1 MNPTLV
7 HKQKHEE
14 TNYNDQNPMSDE
26 LFDDFKPIVQD
37 DGVNATVKKAVEKEL
52 SELESFKSD
61 NDDIIFGSEDPK
73 TVLTEM
79 MVEYIQNVGDVNEVN
94 YCCYNSGSG
103 AAIDAWGYSGDEDMI
118 SVDLFLT
125 VLIDP
130 EKNSRLPKSEVERHF
145 KWMQK
150 FFESSQTGAMLN
162 KIEDKRSDL
171 YQIAQLINE
180 AEKVDRVRMFLMTNA
195 IVPSNLELDERE
207 TDDGTILEYHIW
219 DVKRVKKHDDILRG
233 KEAVVVDFEENGFS
247 PLPCIKMPDISQ
259 KVNCY
264 LAIIPGE
271 TLSRIYNQ
279 YHQHILEQNV
289 RTFLQFKGSTNK
301 GIRDTLIGHK
311 PTASQKAKGDKMR
324 PAEPD
329 MFFSYNNGISTT
341 ATDIIIRETEQCP
354 VIVKIT
360 DWQIVNGGQ
369 TTASISAVMK
379 MKDTDPEMIKQVF
392 VAMKVSVIKKKE
404 DKEDLVPRISQF
416 ANTQST
422 VKKSDFGINEPFLQ
436 ELEQQSRLVWVKN
449 AQNKEISKWFF
460 ERTRGQYM
468 DKAKHTANA
477 REEKEYYEEYP
488 KNQMFD
494 KSALAKCMMSWEQEP
509 HVVCKGG
516 ELCYSAFFK
525 KVVQS
530 KTSINE
536 EVYKKIVAQL
546 ILFRT
551 IDAYYGKNGI
561 NLVGYKAN
569 MIAFTMAV
577 LSSITNKAI
586 DMLSI
591 WNEQCV
597 ITPSIYNDLDGD
609 MPTLYA
615 KILTGTDVITY
626 KVKVAHTTAAGKKAN
641 KWEVK
646 RVPDT
651 DIEKIKN
658 TVLYKVML
666 LVAELKPYIWDHL
679 MDVDEGTNI
688 AVYTKKINSW
698 TSLCA
703 KHIGKYIEV
712 PDDILTSKVE
722 PEMTPAMIRT
732 TEEANS
738 YDYETWHD
746 INIWGK
752 STGLISPRDAAFM
765 GSIYCWC
772 KKGKELTYKQ
782 ARYAMN
788 VMAKARAAGW
798 EE

>member
-1 MNPTLV
+1 MN
-7 HKQKHEE
+7 
-14 TNYNDQNPMSDE
+14 DE
-26 LFDDFKPIVQD
+26 IFDDFKPAVID
-37 DGVNATVKKAVEKEL
+37 DGVNSAVKKVVEKEL
-52 SELESFKSD
+52 TELETFKAD
-61 NDDIIFGSEDPK
+61 NDDIIYGSEDPK
-73 TVLTEM
+73 TALTEM

-103 AAIDAWGYSGDEDMI
+103 EAIDAWGYSGDEDLT

-125 VLIDP
+125 ILVDP
-130 EKNSRLPKSEVERHF
+130 EKSHRLPKSEIERHF
-145 KWMQK
+145 KWVEK
-150 FFESSQTGAMLN
+150 FFERSLTGAMLS

-180 AEKVDRVRMFLMTNA
+180 ADKVDRVRMFLMTNA
-195 IVPSNLELDERE
+195 IVPSNLELDEKE
-207 TDDGTILEYHIW
+207 TEDGTVLEYHIW
-219 DVKRVKKHDDILRG
+219 DVKRIKKHDDILRG

-247 PLPCIKMPDISQ
+247 PLPCIKMPDVSNR
-259 KVNCY
+259 VECY

-271 TLSRIYNQ
+271 TLFKVYNQ
-279 YHQHILEQNV
+279 FHQHILEQNV
-289 RTFLQFKGSTNK
+289 RTFLQFKGATNK

-311 PTASQKAKGDKMR
+311 PTASQKAKGDKSR

-341 ATDIIIRETEQCP
+341 ATDIIIQETEQGP
-354 VIVKIT
+354 VITKIT

-379 MKDTDPEMIKQVF
+379 MKDTDPAMIKQVF

-509 HVVCKGG
+509 HIVCKGG

-530 KTSINE
+530 KMSINE
-536 EVYKKIVAQL
+536 ETYKKIIAQL

-577 LSSITNKAI
+577 LSSITKKAI

-597 ITPSIYNDLDGD
+597 ITPSVYNELDGD

-615 KILTGTDVITY
+615 KILTGTDVVTY
-626 KVKVAHTTAAGKKAN
+626 KVKVPHISATGKRIN
-641 KWEVK
+641 KWDVK

-651 DIEKIKN
+651 DIAKIKE
-658 TVLYKVML
+658 TTLFKVML

-688 AVYTKKINSW
+688 AVYTKKVDSW

-703 KHIGKYIEV
+703 KHIGKHIEV
-712 PDDILTSKVE
+712 PEGILTTKVD
-722 PEMTPAMIRT
+722 PEMTPSMIRT
-732 TEEANS
+732 TETANN

-752 STGLISPRDAAFM
+752 KTGLISPRDAAFM
-765 GSIYCWC
+765 GSIYWWC

-782 ARYAMN
+782 AKYAMN
-788 VMAKARAAGW
+788 VLEKARAAGW

>member
-1 MNPTLV
+1 MN
-7 HKQKHEE
+7 
-14 TNYNDQNPMSDE
+14 DE
-26 LFDDFKPIVQD
+26 IFDDFKPAVID
-37 DGVNATVKKAVEKEL
+37 DGVNTTVKKVVEKEL
-52 SELESFKSD
+52 TELEAFKAD
-61 NDDIIFGSEDPK
+61 NDDIIYGSEDPK
-73 TVLTEM
+73 TALTEM

-103 AAIDAWGYSGDEDMI
+103 EAIDAWGYSGDEDLMSI
-118 SVDLFLT
+118 DLFLT
-125 VLIDP
+125 ILVDP
-130 EKNSRLPKSEVERHF
+130 EKNHRLPKSEIERHF
-145 KWMQK
+145 KWVEK
-150 FFESSQTGAMLN
+150 FFERSLTGAMLS

-180 AEKVDRVRMFLMTNA
+180 ADKVDRVRMFLMTNA
-195 IVPSNLELDERE
+195 IVPSNLELDEKE

-219 DVKRVKKHDDILRG
+219 DVKRIKKHDDILRG

-247 PLPCIKMPDISQ
+247 PLPCIKMPDVSNR
-259 KVNCY
+259 VECY

-271 TLSRIYNQ
+271 TLFKVYNQ
-279 YHQHILEQNV
+279 FHQHILEQNV
-289 RTFLQFKGSTNK
+289 RTFLQFKGATNK

-311 PTASQKAKGDKMR
+311 PTASQKAKGDKPR

-341 ATDIIIRETEQCP
+341 ATDIIIQETEQGS
-354 VIVKIT
+354 VITKIT

-379 MKDTDPEMIKQVF
+379 MKDTDPAMIKQVF

-509 HVVCKGG
+509 HIVCKGG
-516 ELCYSAFFK
+516 ELCYSTFFK

-530 KTSINE
+530 KMSINE
-536 EVYKKIVAQL
+536 ESYKKIIAQL

-577 LSSITNKAI
+577 LSSISKKAI

-597 ITPSIYNDLDGD
+597 ITPSVYNELDGD

-615 KILTGTDVITY
+615 KILTGIDVVTY
-626 KVKVAHTTAAGKKAN
+626 KVKVAHVSATGKRTN

-646 RVPDT
+646 RVSDA
-651 DIEKIKN
+651 DIAKIKE
-658 TVLYKVML
+658 TTLFKVML

-688 AVYTKKINSW
+688 AVYTKKIDSW

-703 KHIGKYIEV
+703 KHIDKHIEV
-712 PDDILTSKVE
+712 PEDILTTKVD
-722 PEMTPAMIRT
+722 PEMTPSMIRT
-732 TEEANS
+732 TETANN

-752 STGLISPRDAAFM
+752 KTGLISPRDAAFM
-765 GSIYCWC
+765 GSIYWWC

-782 ARYAMN
+782 AKYAMN
-788 VMAKARAAGW
+788 VLEKARAAGW

>member
-1 MNPTLV
+1 MN
-7 HKQKHEE
+7 
-14 TNYNDQNPMSDE
+14 DE
-26 LFDDFKPIVQD
+26 IFDDFKPAVID
-37 DGVNATVKKAVEKEL
+37 DGVNSAVKKVVEKEL
-52 SELESFKSD
+52 TELETFKAD
-61 NDDIIFGSEDPK
+61 NDDIIYGSEDPK
-73 TVLTEM
+73 TALTEM

-103 AAIDAWGYSGDEDMI
+103 EAIDAWGYSGDEDLM

-125 VLIDP
+125 ILVDP
-130 EKNSRLPKSEVERHF
+130 EKSHRLPKSEIERHF
-145 KWMQK
+145 KWVEK
-150 FFESSQTGAMLN
+150 FFERSLTGAMLS

-180 AEKVDRVRMFLMTNA
+180 ADKVDRVRMFLMTNA
-195 IVPSNLELDERE
+195 IVPSNLELDEKE
-207 TDDGTILEYHIW
+207 TEDGTVLEYHIW
-219 DVKRVKKHDDILRG
+219 DVKRIKKHDDILRG

-247 PLPCIKMPDISQ
+247 PLPCIKMPDVSNR
-259 KVNCY
+259 VECY

-271 TLSRIYNQ
+271 TLFRVYNQ
-279 YHQHILEQNV
+279 FHQHILEQNV
-289 RTFLQFKGSTNK
+289 RTFLQFKGATNK

-311 PTASQKAKGDKMR
+311 PTASQKAKGDKSR

-341 ATDIIIRETEQCP
+341 ATDIIIQETEQGP
-354 VIVKIT
+354 VITKIT

-379 MKDTDPEMIKQVF
+379 MKDTDPAMIKQVF

-477 REEKEYYEEYP
+477 REEKEYYKEYP

-509 HVVCKGG
+509 HIVCKGG

-530 KTSINE
+530 KMSINE
-536 EVYKKIVAQL
+536 ETYKKIIGQL

-577 LSSITNKAI
+577 LSSITKKAI

-597 ITPSIYNDLDGD
+597 ITPSVYNELDGD
-609 MPTLYA
+609 MPALYA
-615 KILTGTDVITY
+615 KILTGTDVVTY
-626 KVKVAHTTAAGKKAN
+626 KVKVPHISATGKRAA

-646 RVPDT
+646 RVPNT
-651 DIEKIKN
+651 DIAKIKE
-658 TVLYKVML
+658 TTLFKVML

-688 AVYTKKINSW
+688 AVYTKKVDSW

-703 KHIGKYIEV
+703 KHIGKHIEV
-712 PDDILTSKVE
+712 PEDILTTKVD
-722 PEMTPAMIRT
+722 PEMTPSMIRT
-732 TEEANS
+732 TETANN

-752 STGLISPRDAAFM
+752 KTGLISPRDAAFM
-765 GSIYCWC
+765 GSIYWWC

-782 ARYAMN
+782 AKYAMN
-788 VMAKARAAGW
+788 VLEKARAAGW

>member
-1 MNPTLV
+1 MN
-7 HKQKHEE
+7 
-14 TNYNDQNPMSDE
+14 DE
-26 LFDDFKPIVQD
+26 IFDDFKPAVID
-37 DGVNATVKKAVEKEL
+37 DGVKSAVKKVVEKEL
-52 SELESFKSD
+52 TELETFKAD
-61 NDDIIFGSEDPK
+61 NDDIIYGSEDPK
-73 TVLTEM
+73 TALTEM

-103 AAIDAWGYSGDEDMI
+103 EAIDAWGYSGDEDLM

-125 VLIDP
+125 ILVDP
-130 EKNSRLPKSEVERHF
+130 EKSHRLPKSEIERHF
-145 KWMQK
+145 KWVEK
-150 FFESSQTGAMLN
+150 FFERSLTGAMLS

-180 AEKVDRVRMFLMTNA
+180 ADKVDRVRMFLMTNA
-195 IVPSNLELDERE
+195 IVPSNLELDEKE
-207 TDDGTILEYHIW
+207 SEDGTVLEYHIW
-219 DVKRVKKHDDILRG
+219 DVKRIKKHDDILRG

-247 PLPCIKMPDISQ
+247 PLPCIKMPDVSNR
-259 KVNCY
+259 VECY
-264 LAIIPGE
+264 LAIISGE
-271 TLSRIYNQ
+271 TLFKVYNQ
-279 YHQHILEQNV
+279 FHQHILEQNV
-289 RTFLQFKGSTNK
+289 RTFLQFKGATNK

-311 PTASQKAKGDKMR
+311 PTTSQKAKGDKSR

-341 ATDIIIRETEQCP
+341 ATDIIIQETEQGP
-354 VIVKIT
+354 VITKIT

-379 MKDTDPEMIKQVF
+379 MKDTDPAMIKQVF

-449 AQNKEISKWFF
+449 AQNKEVSKWFF

-509 HVVCKGG
+509 HIVCKGG

-530 KTSINE
+530 KMSINE
-536 EVYKKIVAQL
+536 DTYKKIIAQL

-577 LSSITNKAI
+577 LSSITKKAI

-597 ITPSIYNDLDGD
+597 ITPSVYNELGGD

-615 KILTGTDVITY
+615 KILTGTDVVTY
-626 KVKVAHTTAAGKKAN
+626 KVKVPHISVTGKRTN

-646 RVPDT
+646 RVPDI
-651 DIEKIKN
+651 DIAKIKE
-658 TVLYKVML
+658 TTLFKVML

-688 AVYTKKINSW
+688 AVYTKKVDSW

-703 KHIGKYIEV
+703 KHIGKHIEV
-712 PDDILTSKVE
+712 PEDILTTKVD
-722 PEMTPAMIRT
+722 PEMTPSMIRT
-732 TEEANS
+732 TETANN

-746 INIWGK
+746 VNIWGK
-752 STGLISPRDAAFM
+752 KTGLISPRDAAFM
-765 GSIYCWC
+765 GSIYWWC

-782 ARYAMN
+782 AKYAMN
-788 VMAKARAAGW
+788 VLEKARAAGW

>member
-1 MNPTLV
+1 
-7 HKQKHEE
+7 
-14 TNYNDQNPMSDE
+14 
-26 LFDDFKPIVQD
+26 
-37 DGVNATVKKAVEKEL
+37 
-52 SELESFKSD
+52 
-61 NDDIIFGSEDPK
+61 
-73 TVLTEM
+73 
-79 MVEYIQNVGDVNEVN
+79 
-94 YCCYNSGSG
+94 
-103 AAIDAWGYSGDEDMI
+103 
-118 SVDLFLT
+118 
-125 VLIDP
+125 
-130 EKNSRLPKSEVERHF
+130 
-145 KWMQK
+145 
-150 FFESSQTGAMLN
+150 
-162 KIEDKRSDL
+162 
-171 YQIAQLINE
+171 
-180 AEKVDRVRMFLMTNA
+180 
-195 IVPSNLELDERE
+195 
-207 TDDGTILEYHIW
+207 
-219 DVKRVKKHDDILRG
+219 
-233 KEAVVVDFEENGFS
+233 
-247 PLPCIKMPDISQ
+247 
-259 KVNCY
+259 
-264 LAIIPGE
+264 
-271 TLSRIYNQ
+271 
-279 YHQHILEQNV
+279 
-289 RTFLQFKGSTNK
+289 
-301 GIRDTLIGHK
+301 
-311 PTASQKAKGDKMR
+311 
-324 PAEPD
+324 
-329 MFFSYNNGISTT
+329 
-341 ATDIIIRETEQCP
+341 
-354 VIVKIT
+354 
-360 DWQIVNGGQ
+360 
-369 TTASISAVMK
+369 MK